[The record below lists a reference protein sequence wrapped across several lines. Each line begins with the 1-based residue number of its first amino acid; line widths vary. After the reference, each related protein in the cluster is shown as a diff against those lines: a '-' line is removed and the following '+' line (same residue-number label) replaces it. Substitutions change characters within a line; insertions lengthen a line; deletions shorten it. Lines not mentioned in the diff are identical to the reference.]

1 VFYVGKKI
9 QRYPKMVVVVKKVGG
24 SRFTVKYFG
33 KKIYINSLFI
43 ARGYSNN
50 TRHSRGEEGFPK

>member
-1 VFYVGKKI
+1 
-9 QRYPKMVVVVKKVGG
+9 MVVVVKKVGG